1 MTPASHRS
9 SPAAHLATLRRRSS
23 RASRRLMRNR
33 IPGVRRIAVLRAN
46 ALGDFIL
53 TLPALDALAAAYPE
67 AEIVLLGRS
76 WHREL
81 LVGRPGP
88 VHRVIEIPDGAIGDE
103 AIVMSD
109 TERRAIRDEF
119 LAHLGRERWDI
130 AVQ

>member
-53 TLPALDALAAAYPE
+53 TLPAFEALAAAYPE
-67 AEIVLLGRS
+67 AEIVLLGRA
-76 WHREL
+76 WHRQFL
-81 LVGRPGP
+81 AGRPGP
-88 VHRVIEIPDGAIGDE
+88 IDRVIAIPDGAIGDE
-103 AIVMSD
+103 PVDIADS
-109 TERRAIRDEF
+109 ERRRLRDEV
-119 LAHLGRERWDI
+119 LADLRRERWD
-130 AVQ
+130 